1 MDVTITDSVAS
12 EFAQVDDVIVS
23 LLRSDVEMVE
33 SIGHY
38 IVKAG
43 GKRMRPLL
51 VLLSA
56 KALGSIEPTHIR
68 FAAVVEFIH
77 TATLLHDDV
86 VDLSMLRRGMPT
98 ANAAFGNAPSV
109 LVGDFIY
116 TRAFQLMVE
125 LNSLPLLAHMAETT
139 NTIAAGEV
147 MQLMHAG
154 DPSTRAEQYQEIIRR
169 KTAALFAA
177 ACHGAALLADA
188 SSTEAS
194 ALYGYGMN
202 LGIAFQLAD
211 DLLDY
216 AGEPA
221 MTGKNVGDDL
231 SEGKITLPLLH
242 AMQAGNDS
250 ERQTVAAAL
259 RDKNGDAFADIM
271 AIVQRTGGVEATRD
285 AALHHQYLAIASLD
299 ALNAS
304 EPVDAL
310 RMMANKAVDRQS

>member
-1 MDVTITDSVAS
+1 MNALIKNSVEA
-12 EFAQVDDVIVS
+12 EFARVDDVIVE
-23 LLRSDVEMVE
+23 LLQSDVDMVE
-33 SIGHY
+33 NIGQY

-56 KALGSIEPTHIR
+56 KALGSITDAHIR

-86 VDLSMLRRGMPT
+86 VDLSTLRRGMPT

-116 TRAFQLMVE
+116 TRAFQLMVG
-125 LNSLPLLAHMAETT
+125 LDNMPLLAHMAETT

-147 MQLMHAG
+147 MQLVAAG
-154 DPSTRAEQYQEIIRR
+154 NPDTQAEQYQEIIRR

-177 ACHGAALLADA
+177 ACHGAALLHHADA
-188 SSTEAS
+188 AIAQ
-194 ALYGYGMN
+194 ALHTYGLN

-216 AGEPA
+216 AGDPEQ
-221 MTGKNVGDDL
+221 TGKNVGDDL
-231 SEGKITLPLLH
+231 NEGKITLPLLH
-242 AMQAGNDS
+242 AMQAGTPAES
-250 ERQTVAAAL
+250 RRVAEVLRQK
-259 RDKNGDAFADIM
+259 DGSAFADIM
-271 AIVQRTGGVEATRD
+271 AIVHKTGGIEATRE
-285 AALHHQYLAIASLD
+285 AALNHQQQATAALAALTDSDSL
-299 ALNAS
+299 A
-304 EPVDAL
+304 AL
-310 RMMANKAVDRQS
+310 RLMAEKAVDRQG